1 MISTEIRSICS
12 FFLTIGS
19 LHICFH
25 CWPVTR
31 WTSWYFPFVSLFDK
45 NLFVEWC
52 SSHIC
57 NKVTSSPLTHPA
69 RLCFIFHYISFP
81 FYIQLCQQSPVHLFY
96 SWKLLK
102 HWKMFCQLIFFHMQR
117 ATLLEYFNK
126 CIFSK
131 PLCILWCQCPTC
143 IYYFM
148 RKSIIFG
155 RFQGK
160 PPKTTSN
167 DKLQKFIFDPLK
179 CHWSTCKTSTS
190 FCNMYQIQFC
200 HMFFFNDKYLVSQVS
215 SFATWYF

>member
-69 RLCFIFHYISFP
+69 RLCFIFHYISFL

-143 IYYFM
+143 IHYFM
-148 RKSIIFG
+148 RKSIIFSED
-155 RFQGK
+155 FK
-160 PPKTTSN
+160 ESLPK
-167 DKLQKFIFDPLK
+167 
-179 CHWSTCKTSTS
+179 
-190 FCNMYQIQFC
+190 
-200 HMFFFNDKYLVSQVS
+200 
-215 SFATWYF
+215 